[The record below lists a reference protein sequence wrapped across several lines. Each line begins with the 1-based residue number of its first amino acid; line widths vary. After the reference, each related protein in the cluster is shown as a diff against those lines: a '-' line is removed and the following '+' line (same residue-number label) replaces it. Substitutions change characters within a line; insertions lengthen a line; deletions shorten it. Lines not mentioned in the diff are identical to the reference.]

1 MTHIPSYIRSKRAAY
16 KALAAYRITAA
27 DRDEIAQR
35 IADTLAELPED
46 VLPGLI
52 NLGLHSGTAS
62 RIAWMI
68 QTHMPTCRRH
78 EAAGA
83 AVVAA
88 ARAILDPP

>member
-16 KALAAYRITAA
+16 KALAAYRIAA
-27 DRDEIAQR
+27 GDRDVIAQK
-35 IADTLAELPED
+35 ISDTLAELSHD
-46 VLPGLI
+46 DLPMVIENGMY
-52 NLGLHSGTAS
+52 GG
-62 RIAWMI
+62 IAGDFTWQI
-68 QTHMPTCRRH
+68 PSYVPTGRRR